1 MFEALLTAQ
10 LSGAERRQGLV
21 KRASLGRD
29 RRLVAV
35 PLETF

>member
-29 RRLVAV
+29 RHLVAGEI
-35 PLETF
+35 ETF